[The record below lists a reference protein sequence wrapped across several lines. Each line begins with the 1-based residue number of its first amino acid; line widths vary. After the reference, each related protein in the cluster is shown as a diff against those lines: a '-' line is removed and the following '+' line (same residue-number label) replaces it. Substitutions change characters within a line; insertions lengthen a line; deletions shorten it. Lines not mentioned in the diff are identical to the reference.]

1 MFKIFLNQIPNAP
14 LFLSLGVVF
23 PFVLLSAGLWF
34 LPYEYKLL
42 ALYNL
47 LNYSVI
53 ILSFIGAVHWG
64 VAITKG
70 IKSYKHYLIAITPA
84 LLSWFMLIGFF
95 ANYIVIL
102 IFFLLAFLTMFF
114 IDMHYTKSGFF
125 PVWYL
130 PLRKLVSIIVIISI
144 GLAAIAVNI
153 KVL

>member
-1 MFKIFLNQIPNAP
+1 MFKIFLNQIPSAP
-14 LFLSLGVVF
+14 LFLSLGGVV

-95 ANYIVIL
+95 DDWRSLTLNTNSGLGAKEKL
-102 IFFLLAFLTMFF
+102 ALQTMAGLLF
-114 IDMHYTKSGFF
+114 ISWAMKT
-125 PVWYL
+125 PNTA
-130 PLRKLVSIIVIISI
+130 P
-144 GLAAIAVNI
+144 
-153 KVL
+153 